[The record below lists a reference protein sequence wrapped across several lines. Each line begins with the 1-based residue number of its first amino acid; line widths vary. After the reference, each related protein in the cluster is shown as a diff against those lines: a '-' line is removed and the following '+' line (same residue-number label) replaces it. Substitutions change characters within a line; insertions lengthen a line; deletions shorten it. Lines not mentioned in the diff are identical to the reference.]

1 MASGF
6 QRRPIAQQLIM
17 ATVAALVLVFSV
29 MTLIVQRKADSAAL
43 AVAEANLE
51 REAKLMAGTLDSL
64 FEAVKVRGDTQS
76 QFFLKFTGGV
86 PEVAPGSAK
95 TGEIELPMIKLGN
108 EVINGNERILKSF
121 RDLTGDE
128 AAFLLIKDN
137 KVYRLATLLKDKDGK
152 PMHGV
157 PIADGDP
164 VAKAV
169 LSGNDYQGLAI
180 RGGKYNFSTVKLLKG
195 PDGKAWG
202 AYSVRIG
209 LEGDLKR
216 IRAQFGSIVAGKT
229 GYVYIVRP
237 TDEKGVGEFVLH
249 PKFEGKGILDVE
261 MPTAAKQSVT
271 DVISRKA
278 GTFRYVMSDQ
288 NGAEREKII
297 CAATSSAWGWTVAS
311 GSWLDEYLEE
321 SRALRNLV
329 ILVSII
335 SALVLIALI
344 YLLVST
350 RLQGLNILVR
360 EVSKLSGGDLRAAVP
375 EADAASRNEVHVIGH
390 AFNQMAESVRNLVK
404 GVSSTSVQVST
415 AATELEGAAKSA
427 MESSVQASTSASGIA
442 ASIEQLSVS
451 ITHVADN
458 ANHAAEI
465 SVEAKTVTGSGRD
478 VVHKTMNELER
489 VAVDINESA
498 TLIGLLGERSQQISS
513 VVGVIREIA
522 DQTNLLALNAA
533 IEAARAG
540 EQGRGFAV
548 VADEVRKLAERT
560 AMSTQE
566 ISVTVNAIL
575 KETAGAVQRM
585 QSVSANMAESV
596 DLARSAGES
605 LQAIDRH
612 AQDTV
617 DVVNGIADSTREQ
630 SAASQEIARLVEN
643 IANAAEGSSSRAV
656 KNTERAQNLQ
666 RLSGELQSQLGR
678 FTT

>member
-1 MASGF
+1 
-6 QRRPIAQQLIM
+6 
-17 ATVAALVLVFSV
+17 
-29 MTLIVQRKADSAAL
+29 
-43 AVAEANLE
+43 
-51 REAKLMAGTLDSL
+51 
-64 FEAVKVRGDTQS
+64 
-76 QFFLKFTGGV
+76 
-86 PEVAPGSAK
+86 
-95 TGEIELPMIKLGN
+95 
-108 EVINGNERILKSF
+108 
-121 RDLTGDE
+121 
-128 AAFLLIKDN
+128 
-137 KVYRLATLLKDKDGK
+137 
-152 PMHGV
+152 
-157 PIADGDP
+157 
-164 VAKAV
+164 
-169 LSGNDYQGLAI
+169 
-180 RGGKYNFSTVKLLKG
+180 
-195 PDGKAWG
+195 
-202 AYSVRIG
+202 
-209 LEGDLKR
+209 
-216 IRAQFGSIVAGKT
+216 
-229 GYVYIVRP
+229 
-237 TDEKGVGEFVLH
+237 VGEFVLH

-261 MPTAAKQSVT
+261 MPNAAKLAVT

-297 CAATSSAWGWTVAS
+297 CAASSSAWGWTVAS

-329 ILVSII
+329 ILVSFI
-335 SALVLIALI
+335 SALVLIAII

-350 RLQGLNILVR
+350 RLQGLNTLVR

-375 EADAASRNEVHVIGH
+375 EADAVSRNEVHVIGH

-404 GVSSTSVQVST
+404 GVSSTSAQVST

-465 SVEAKTVTGSGRD
+465 SSEAKTVTGSGRD
-478 VVHKTMNELER
+478 VVHKTMSELER
-489 VAVDINESA
+489 VAIDINESA
-498 TLIGLLGERSQQISS
+498 TLIGLLGERSKQISS

-575 KETAGAVQRM
+575 QETAGAVLRM
-585 QSVSANMAESV
+585 QSVSANMTVSV
-596 DLARSAGES
+596 DLARHAGES
-605 LQAIDRH
+605 LEAIDRH

-617 DVVNGIADSTREQ
+617 EVVNGIADSTREQ

-656 KNTERAQNLQ
+656 KNTERAQSLQ

>member
-1 MASGF
+1 MATGF

-43 AVAEANLE
+43 TVAEANLE

-76 QFFLKFTGGV
+76 QFFLKFAGGT
-86 PEVAPGSAK
+86 PEVVPGSAK
-95 TGEIELPMIKLGN
+95 AGEVELPMVKLGN
-108 EVINGNERILKSF
+108 EVLNGNERVLKSF

-128 AAFLLIKDN
+128 AAFLFIKDN
-137 KVYRLATLLKDKDGK
+137 KVYRLATLLKDKNGK

-237 TDEKGVGEFVLH
+237 TDEKTVGEFVLH
-249 PKFEGKGILDVE
+249 PKFEGKGILEVE
-261 MPTAAKQSVT
+261 MPNAAKQAVT
-271 DVISRKA
+271 DVISRKS
-278 GTFRYVMSDQ
+278 GTFRYLMSDQ
-288 NGAEREKII
+288 NGAEREKLV

-321 SRALRNLV
+321 SHALRNLV
-329 ILVSII
+329 ILVSVI
-335 SALVLIALI
+335 SALVLIAII

-350 RLQGLNILVR
+350 RLQGLNTLVR

-375 EADAASRNEVHVIGH
+375 DADASSRNEVHVIGH

-404 GVSSTSVQVST
+404 GVSSTSAQVST

-442 ASIEQLSVS
+442 ASVEELSVS

-458 ANHAAEI
+458 ANHAADI
-465 SVEAKTVTGSGRD
+465 SAEAKTVTGSGRD
-478 VVHKTMNELER
+478 VVHKTMSELER

-498 TLIGLLGERSQQISS
+498 TLIGLLGERSKQISS

-575 KETAGAVQRM
+575 QETAGAVQRM
-585 QSVSANMAESV
+585 QSVSANMTVSV
-596 DLARSAGES
+596 DLARHAGES

-617 DVVNGIADSTREQ
+617 EVVNGIADSTREQ

>member
-76 QFFLKFTGGV
+76 QFFLKFAGGV
-86 PEVAPGSAK
+86 PEVAPGSVK
-95 TGEIELPMIKLGN
+95 TGEVELPMVKLGN
-108 EVINGNERILKSF
+108 EVINGNERLLKSF

-157 PIADGDP
+157 PIADADP

-261 MPTAAKQSVT
+261 MPTAAKLAVT

-297 CAATSSAWGWTVAS
+297 CAASSSAWGWTVAS

-350 RLQGLNILVR
+350 RLQGLNTLVR

-465 SVEAKTVTGSGRD
+465 SAEAKTVTGSGRD

-498 TLIGLLGERSQQISS
+498 TLIGLLGERSKQISS

-575 KETAGAVQRM
+575 QETAGAVLRM

-617 DVVNGIADSTREQ
+617 EVVNGIADSTREQ